1 MLSVQ
6 RTSSTVQDSGKSTPG
21 LPELQRTVNGLRVR
35 LNRLE
40 RELADRPTVCL
51 SVITDLGDEG
61 YRLLADITLVLE
73 EYRDEVVARW
83 PEVELY
89 ASGTTESEAVAGIKR
104 QVIELFEEL
113 RTMDSRTLGKL
124 PLSWKRVLRRNVK
137 RNG

>member
-6 RTSSTVQDSGKSTPG
+6 RTSSTAQDSGKSAPG

-61 YRLLADITLVLE
+61 YRLLAGITLVLE

-104 QVIELFEEL
+104 QIIELFEEL

-124 PLSWKRVLRRNVK
+124 PLSWKRILRRNVK

>member
-1 MLSVQ
+1 MLSAQ
-6 RTSSTVQDSGKSTPG
+6 RTSSTVQDSGKSAPG

-104 QVIELFEEL
+104 QIIELFEEL
-113 RTMDSRTLGKL
+113 RVMNPRTLGRL
-124 PLSWKRVLRRNVK
+124 PLAWKRILRRTVK
-137 RNG
+137 RNA